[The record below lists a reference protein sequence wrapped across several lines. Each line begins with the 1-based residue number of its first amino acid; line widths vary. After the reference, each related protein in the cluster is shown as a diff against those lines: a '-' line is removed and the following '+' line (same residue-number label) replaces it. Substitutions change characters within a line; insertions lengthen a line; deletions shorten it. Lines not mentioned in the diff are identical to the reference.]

1 MEHLVWSDA
10 FSVGVYELNDQHM
23 RLVGMINRM
32 IDLTSLKK
40 SDEAAIKSAYLKVL
54 DDMVQYAAV
63 HFATEERYLKSIGFP
78 DFENH
83 VQEHQQFASKAAELK
98 QTAAAGNIDIAGTS
112 RFLQEWLSGHILHSD
127 MDYRRFKERSA

>member
-10 FSVGVYELNDQHM
+10 YSVGVYELNDQHM

-32 IDLTSLKK
+32 IDLTSLKQ
-40 SDEAAIKSAYLKVL
+40 SDEAAIRSAYLKVL

-63 HFATEERYLKSIGFP
+63 HFKTEERYLTSIGFP

-83 VQEHQQFASKAAELK
+83 VEEHHEFSRKAAELK
-98 QTAAAGNIDIAGTS
+98 QKAAAGDVDIAGTS
-112 RFLQEWLSGHILHSD
+112 LYLQAWLSGHILHSD
-127 MDYRRFKERSA
+127 MDYRKFKERSA